1 MKVIKSC
8 CILLLIMVMLCFTGC
23 WNYRELDGLTMVSGF
38 AIDKGEQGHK
48 YHLTFELLN
57 LSENKSAAELLESD
71 GDTIFDAVRNAI
83 AKTQKKL
90 FFSDCKVIVINQD
103 IAAEGIAPL
112 LDWITRDAELRLT
125 LNPIISKEKT
135 AGEILRPKPVT
146 DTLQALEISKTL
158 QLNSDHLLK
167 SPKVELYEA
176 IDMLG
181 GDGTSL
187 ILPAIKVTD
196 SRNGKVTE
204 LDGAAVFKK
213 DKLVGYLNSDESKI
227 FLFLKNQ
234 INDSLFLTNLDSKD
248 KNAALEIISSQ
259 TKVTPAISNGSV
271 TMHIEITAQ
280 AALAENLTNKDY
292 LTEDGLK
299 EVEKSADATIQA
311 DVSDLIK
318 KVQKE
323 YKSDIF
329 GFGASISRSMPDW
342 WKKNK
347 SSWDESFPSLKYTIS
362 ADMKIKNTATAQTIV
377 KIGD

>member
-280 AALAENLTNKDY
+280 AALTENLTNKDY

>member
-57 LSENKSAAELLESD
+57 LAENKAAAEQLESD

-83 AKTQKKL
+83 EKTQKKL
-90 FFSDCKVIVINQD
+90 FFSDCNIIVINQD
-103 IAAEGIAPL
+103 IASEGIAPL
-112 LDWITRDAELRLT
+112 LDWITRDTELRLT
-125 LNPIISKEKT
+125 IKPIISKEKT

-146 DTLQALEISKTL
+146 DTLQSFEISKAL
-158 QLNSDHLLK
+158 QLSSVHLSK

-176 IDMLG
+176 VDMLG
-181 GDGTSL
+181 GDDTSL
-187 ILPAIKVTD
+187 ILPAIKVTE
-196 SRNGKVTE
+196 SNRGKTTE
-204 LDGAAVFKK
+204 LDGTAVFKK
-213 DKLVGYLNSDESKI
+213 DKLVGYLDSDESK
-227 FLFLKNQ
+227 FLLFLKNQ
-234 INDSLFLTNLDSKD
+234 ISDSLFLTNLDSKD
-248 KNAALEIISSQ
+248 KNVALEIISSQ
-259 TKVTPAISNGSV
+259 TKVTPVILNGSV
-271 TMHIEITAQ
+271 MMNIKIETQ
-280 AALAENLTNKDY
+280 AAFAEDQTAKDY
-292 LTEDGLK
+292 LTEDGIK
-299 EVEKSADATIQA
+299 EVEKSADATMQA
-311 DVSDLIK
+311 GVSDLIK

-347 SSWDESFPSLKYTIS
+347 SSWDKSFPSLKYTIS
-362 ADMKIKNTATAQTIV
+362 VDMKITNTATAKTIV
-377 KIGD
+377 KVGD